1 MESLIEAL
9 KTPETLEETIE
20 YLKKDPV
27 CQTTIEDLAFKQVV
41 LNILIAAGIVTEN
54 DFNAS
59 VSHFKE
65 VLTESFAE
73 NILKR
78 VQELKK
84 IKLQVQEPEEETT
97 EEIEID
103 DNKDIAKA

>member
-1 MESLIEAL
+1 MEVL

-41 LNILIAAGIVTEN
+41 LNILIAAGIVSED
-54 DFNAS
+54 DFNRS

-78 VQELKK
+78 VKELKD
-84 IKLQVQEPEEETT
+84 IKLQIEEPEEPT

-103 DNKDIAKA
+103 EDKDIAKA

>member
-1 MESLIEAL
+1 MEAL

-84 IKLQVQEPEEETT
+84 IKLQVQEPEEETA

-103 DNKDIAKA
+103 DDKDIAKA

>member
-1 MESLIEAL
+1 MEAL

-27 CQTTIEDLAFKQVV
+27 CQTTIEDLAFKQTVV
-41 LNILIAAGIVTEN
+41 STLVVAGIVSED
-54 DFNAS
+54 DFNRS

-65 VLTESFAE
+65 ILTKSFAE

-84 IKLQVQEPEEETT
+84 VKLQVQEPEEETA